1 MFQASSKNT
10 RQTNQNFSN
19 VTRKKHHLV
28 NIRPDVN
35 VHKTFI
41 WCPGCHMKIMWPFKL
56 VIVLSEHGSI
66 NFNGLMFIL
75 SLLYMFASSILGMLF
90 LRGAYFGPRR
100 TSAMELFANIVYGF
114 LLLTI
119 FTKSFVID
127 VWQDLNPLN
136 VKMIKQTQKSS
147 GPFCGVGP
155 KRVRWAS
162 GPCLVAILFFL

>member
-1 MFQASSKNT
+1 MMSWVSYEDHVTIQVGYRALWARLHQFQ
-10 RQTNQNFSN
+10 
-19 VTRKKHHLV
+19 
-28 NIRPDVN
+28 
-35 VHKTFI
+35 
-41 WCPGCHMKIMWPFKL
+41 W
-56 VIVLSEHGSI
+56 
-66 NFNGLMFIL
+66 L
-75 SLLYMFASSILGMLF
+75 SLSYMFASSILGMLF

-100 TSAMELFANIVYGF
+100 TSTMELFANIVYGF